1 MIKFNY
7 LKFMIFIHLC
17 IALTSAMESLCAQP
31 IVAPKLEDCRD
42 LAPED
47 ELQRSWSAC
56 ERLVWSCLRHGL
68 EANLFAKVCVAPRT
82 AENSRLRR
90 EQRYA
95 PFIDPD
101 RYKLSNLL
109 GPQFLHAILSRKDY
123 SDRIPPSGVRIFGAY
138 FAETLNLENI
148 VTDKN
153 LVIDGSIFASDV
165 RMTNLNARFNLSF
178 DGSNVR
184 GRILLLR
191 ARIDGS
197 LFLQSGVYDHVDL
210 RDARIG
216 ASIDAAD
223 SIFNGLFRL
232 DRAQVSGKLEF
243 ERSKLTDWSAVD
255 ASIGGFARFYLAEV
269 RSRLDLTG
277 IRINGDLRLQKMRFG
292 RWRGSGAQVCD
303 WNLERDPKSFFSP
316 ASPDLKAD
324 PELGARLIAGTIDQ
338 RPAGASLP
346 DVSPAYVCTRGIKP
360 ELHEVLLREMKV
372 GGTLCM
378 IDATGEIDTVTGE
391 PLPKSA
397 SGVELAG
404 QPSVDTI
411 SLDGSEARATV
422 IRWAPSK
429 SRTLW
434 RAVNYSTGYMLI
446 DLDSQPDRHFIDNL
460 EIKSIAFVSSK
471 LNTTNVDGR
480 AEDSDKALCDI
491 TPDPKTAIPSDSRLA
506 HDRLISFFTDDT
518 RNQSRSSQ
526 PLAKVVER
534 LQSSGAVSTHLKM
547 ALSEYK
553 FRRLCATSE
562 FFREWAKLPPTGALQ
577 TPLAVWRVWRDLLER
592 QHLTNFADRADETRK
607 VGLDLACA
615 AGVGSYKYA
624 VSYGHEP
631 HNIIYVIILFVLFG
645 WGLLA
650 LDRPSLEDFD
660 GRPPRLGL
668 MYAIDMFNPFPQVQ
682 LNRQHAQWRPNRQGL
697 RIYMKFHRLIG
708 FVLCII
714 LAISI
719 YSGGR

>member
-1 MIKFNY
+1 MLDRLILLVF
-7 LKFMIFIHLC
+7 LGAGLWHSGVLSR
-17 IALTSAMESLCAQP
+17 AEAQLAIP
-31 IVAPKLEDCRD
+31 PKLEECRD
-42 LAPED
+42 VPPED
-47 ELQRSWSAC
+47 ELQRSWSPC
-56 ERLVWSCLRHGL
+56 ERMVWACLRNGL
-68 EANLFAKVCVAPRT
+68 EANLFAMVCVTPRT
-82 AENSRLRR
+82 AESARLRR

-95 PFIDPD
+95 PFINPD
-101 RYKLSNLL
+101 KYTATNLI
-109 GPQFLHAILSRKDY
+109 GPRFLHAILSRKDY
-123 SDRIPPSGVRIFGAY
+123 SDQIPPAGVRIFGAY
-138 FAETLNLENI
+138 FAETVNLENI
-148 VTDKN
+148 ATDKN
-153 LVIDGSIFASDV
+153 VVIDGSMFASDV
-165 RMTNLNARFNLSF
+165 RMTNFHTRFNVSF

-197 LFLQSGVYDHVDL
+197 LFLQNGVYDHVDL

-216 ASIDAAD
+216 ASVDAAD

-243 ERSKLTDWSAVD
+243 ERAKLTDWSAVD
-255 ASIGGFARFYLAEV
+255 ASIGGFARFYLADV

-277 IRINGDLRLQKMRFG
+277 IRINGDLRLQKLRFG
-292 RWRGSGAQVCD
+292 RWRGGGGQVCD
-303 WNLERDPKSFFSP
+303 WSLERDPKSFFSP
-316 ASPDLKAD
+316 ASPDFKDD
-324 PELGARLIAGTIDQ
+324 PEAARRMIANVVQQ
-338 RPAGASLP
+338 RPAGATLP
-346 DVSPAYVCTRGIKP
+346 DVSPAYVCPRGIKP
-360 ELHEVLLREMKV
+360 ELHEVLLREMKI

-397 SGVELAG
+397 TGDELAG
-404 QPSVDTI
+404 QPGVDTI

-434 RAVNYSTGYMLI
+434 RAVNYTTGYMLI

-460 EIKSIAFVSSK
+460 EMKSIAFVSSK

-506 HDRLISFFTDDT
+506 HDRLISFFADDA
-518 RNQSRSSQ
+518 RNQSRSAQ
-526 PLAKVVER
+526 PLARVVER
-534 LQSSGAVSTHLKM
+534 LHSSGAASTHLKM

-553 FRRLCATSE
+553 FRRLCTTSE
-562 FFREWAKLPPTGALQ
+562 FFREWDKQPPGGLLS
-577 TPLAVWRVWRDLLER
+577 TPFRVWRVWRDMIVR
-592 QHLTNFADRADETRK
+592 QHLTTFADRADETRK

-631 HNIIYVIILFVLFG
+631 HNVIYVIILFVLFG

-650 LDRPSLEDFD
+650 LDRPTLDDLD

-682 LNRQHAQWRPNRQGL
+682 LNRQHAQWRPNRPGL